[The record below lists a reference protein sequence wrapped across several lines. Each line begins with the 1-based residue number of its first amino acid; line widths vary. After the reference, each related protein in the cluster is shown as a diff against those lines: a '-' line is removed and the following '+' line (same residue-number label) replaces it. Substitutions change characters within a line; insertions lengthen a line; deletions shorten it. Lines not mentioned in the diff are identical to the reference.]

1 LAGINNAIGRFGIQ
15 RVYTSPFEFEPI
27 EIPTPSPAQHL
38 DINIG
43 VTDINKIGQ
52 IVATVFSMIDQYSI
66 LATALVI
73 ALALFVLRWLYKF
86 VMGLPRRTEVVNA
99 SAATDYYYDRQ
110 MDNLEPDDIEERR
123 TLKRQKSAARR
134 LIR

>member
-1 LAGINNAIGRFGIQ
+1 
-15 RVYTSPFEFEPI
+15 
-27 EIPTPSPAQHL
+27 
-38 DINIG
+38 
-43 VTDINKIGQ
+43 
-52 IVATVFSMIDQYSI
+52 MIDQYSI